1 MSIRRAADERIEGTP
16 DGLNAISEIMD
27 VPDTPTIGTATDAGT
42 GSSVSVTFTA
52 AVTGGTPN
60 SYTVTSTPG
69 SITGTGASSPIT
81 VSGLTAGTAYTFK
94 VKAANAA
101 GIFGPESSASNSVTP
116 ALPPVSDSYEALASV
131 TLTGNTSYIEFTN
144 IPTEY
149 RHLQIRGINRD
160 AQTNTNINS
169 LYLWFNGD
177 LTSNGS
183 WKRMEGFG
191 TGTPTVQGYATIG
204 ALWIGPS
211 STNGYGS
218 NIFSSHIIDVLDYNS
233 DSKYKTIKHFG
244 GFDTNG
250 TGTEPGE
257 VNLTSGLWM
266 SLTPITQIS
275 LGNTG
280 WNQVANT
287 SFALYGMK

>member
-1 MSIRRAADERIEGTP
+1 MSIRRAQDERIEGTP
-16 DGLNAISEIMD
+16 DGLNAITEIMD
-27 VPDTPTIGTATDAGT
+27 VPDTPTIGTATDIGT

-60 SYTVTSTPG
+60 SYTVTSTPD
-69 SITGTGASSPIT
+69 SLTGTGASSPIT

-116 ALPPVSDSYEALASV
+116 VLPPVSDSYEALASV

-233 DSKYKTIKHFG
+233 SIKYKTIKHFG

-266 SLTPITQIS
+266 SLTPVTQIT
-275 LGNTG
+275 LGNTSY
-280 WNQVANT
+280 NQVANT